1 MGDLSDNF
9 WGEME
14 IGKIGTW
21 RRTVLLVHSP
31 LAKHKSSPPVRLLS
45 SVAAKAADV
54 AKMMH
59 LYLVSSCT

>member
-1 MGDLSDNF
+1 
-9 WGEME
+9 ME